1 MVNRQ
6 GQLIGINTAILSGMR
21 SYADIFCCLYQIVKK
36 IFDNLVKYWEFQ
48 KAFIGADFLDIDS
61 KIAKDLQLDNFDGVI
76 LDNVQKEVAADN
88 SLLKREILSEN

>member
-1 MVNRQ
+1 M
-6 GQLIGINTAILSGMR
+6 
-21 SYADIFCCLYQIVKK
+21 
-36 IFDNLVKYWEFQ
+36 VKYWEFK